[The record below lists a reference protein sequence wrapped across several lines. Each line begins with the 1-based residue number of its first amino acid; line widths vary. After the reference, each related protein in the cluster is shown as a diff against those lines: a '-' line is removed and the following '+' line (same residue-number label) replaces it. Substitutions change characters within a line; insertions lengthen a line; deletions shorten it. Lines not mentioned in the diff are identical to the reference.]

1 MATGGRRSGTIYI
14 LIAVLLV
21 IALGV
26 AVFFFRDQIFQQP
39 QTVEQTPLPP
49 PVETVDIMVLS
60 QPVALGGT
68 ITENNVTKVPF
79 PKDKYIAGFYFL
91 DPKDVV
97 GKRARYPLQALTVLT
112 AGLVSD
118 TPVGGFASSQIPPGY
133 VGISVP
139 FEMLNAI
146 SWAAQP
152 GDHVSV
158 LVSLM
163 LTDLDPDFQTE
174 KPSTAGSIK
183 VPCVENG
190 VTTLCDKVISVSPN
204 TIGRT
209 ELEPSI
215 GQPLYVQPSEQQRPR
230 LVSQVLISDATVLGV
245 GDFSLL
251 INEANLPAVQPTAA
265 GPTPTPVPG
274 ATPTPV
280 PTGKSADN
288 VTLIVSPQ
296 DAVTL
301 NYVMLNSGAKLN
313 LVLRS
318 AADTKQ
324 IKTEAVTLQF
334 LMDQYNIPLPSKLPY
349 GLQPPTR
356 TLNNYNSYLN
366 LPEVKP
372 VAPLP
377 TTAPPAQ

>member
-1 MATGGRRSGTIYI
+1 MATGGRRSGTIFI
-14 LIAVLLV
+14 IIAILLV
-21 IALGV
+21 VALAV
-26 AVFFFRDQIFQQP
+26 AGYIFRDQIFPQQQP
-39 QTVEQTPLPP
+39 VETTPIAP

-60 QPVALGGT
+60 QPVPLGGV

-79 PKDKYIAGFYFL
+79 PKDKFISGFYFT
-91 DPKDVV
+91 DPNQVV

-112 AGLVSD
+112 AGLLSE

-139 FEMLNAI
+139 LEMLNAV
-146 SWAAQP
+146 SWAIQP
-152 GDHVSV
+152 GDHVTV
-158 LVSLM
+158 LVALM
-163 LTDLDPDFQTE
+163 LTDLDPDLQTQ
-174 KPSTAGSIK
+174 KPNTAGIVK

-190 VTTLCDKVISVSPN
+190 VSTLCQKTISISPN
-204 TIGRT
+204 DIGRT

-215 GQPLYVQPSEQQRPR
+215 GQPVYVQPSEVQRPR
-230 LVSQVLISDATVLGV
+230 IVSQVLISDATVLGI
-245 GDFSLL
+245 GDFSRL
-251 INEANLPAVQPTAA
+251 INESNLPAIQPTAS

-280 PTGKSADN
+280 PQGKATDN

-301 NYVMLNSGAKLN
+301 NYVMLNAGAKLN

-318 AADTKQ
+318 ASDTKQ

-349 GLQPPTR
+349 GLQPPSR
-356 TLNNYNSYLN
+356 TLNNYNSYFN
-366 LPEVKP
+366 LPEAQP

-377 TTAPPAQ
+377 TAAPAQ